1 MSSDDERP
9 VEDSLHPAQQRSDR
23 LLVRVVRY
31 ISSQRVVFKWFVI
44 TAIAGIVCITVVYCI
59 RANRSNLETLK
70 GTIQR
75 LREIIELLSRKIESQ
90 NSMIQ
95 AQQQSILGLLQ
106 TLESKFESQDK
117 KTREMV
123 QSSIDKVQHLNRS
136 MQQLSQQFQKPEKS
150 LENTIGS
157 VVVQGS
163 KAVASYVTPKPMNIF
178 VKLLSYWH
186 YVF

>member
-9 VEDSLHPAQQRSDR
+9 VEDSLQPAQQRSDR

-31 ISSQRVVFKWFVI
+31 ISSQRVVFKWFAI

-136 MQQLSQQFQKPEKS
+136 MQQLSQQFQKPVGMEKS

-163 KAVASYVTPKPMNIF
+163 KAIVSSVTPWPLNIF
-178 VKLLSYWH
+178 VKLLK
-186 YVF
+186 